1 MYVCNYYVVSQGI
14 DACLDV
20 LENDKLAI
28 SFTVSSVCFCF
39 GRLQEQQS
47 EVSEQAAVNKFSWL
61 IMKLSFLFPC
71 CIARQVEI
79 WLRWYKR
86 SKQSHYILGFCGLCL
101 IALVTLLRDLLLDM
115 GVMCSASDVSADVH
129 FKVIL
134 LLTVGGIFS
143 SCFCNII
150 SNSGERLATHK
161 KICRYLLAFSFLK
174 FKWANMIIS
183 CFLARFDV

>member
-1 MYVCNYYVVSQGI
+1 M
-14 DACLDV
+14 DV

-39 GRLQEQQS
+39 CRLQEQQS

-134 LLTVGGIFS
+134 LLTLTVSGVFS

-150 SNSGERLATHK
+150 SNSGERLHIK
-161 KICRYLLAFSFLK
+161 KYVGTCFFFFRL
-174 FKWANMIIS
+174 KWAYIMFFGVPGCRRIRI
-183 CFLARFDV
+183 